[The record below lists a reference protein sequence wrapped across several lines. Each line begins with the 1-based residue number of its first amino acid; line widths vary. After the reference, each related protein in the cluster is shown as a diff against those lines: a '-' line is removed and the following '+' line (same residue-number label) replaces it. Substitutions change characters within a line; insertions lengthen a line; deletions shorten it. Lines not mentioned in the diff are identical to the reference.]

1 MNTFRTT
8 ILLAVLTA
16 LLVWIGD
23 MFGGRQGAILALIL
37 AGGMNFVSY
46 WFSDKIVIKMYGGQ
60 EITAQDDPEL
70 YGLVQDLTQRAGLPM
85 PKVYVLPQETPNA
98 FATGRNPEHAAVA
111 VTDGIRRIL
120 NKRELAGVLGHEL
133 THVKNRDIL
142 VSTIA
147 ATLAGAI
154 GYLAQMAQ
162 WAMIFGGNRDRD
174 EEGGSNIFGL
184 IVMMI
189 VAPIAAMLIQMAVS
203 RSREYGADEG
213 GAKVTG
219 DPLALASALRKLHMG
234 AQNIPLEVNN
244 ATANAT
250 AHMFIVNPLTGGGL
264 ASLFST
270 HPPMEERIARLE
282 AMVGKNGLCPRI
294 LTLPSIYNRRHTE
307 RSQADLSVWACVV
320 IGDESAAYERHSGQ
334 AGDS

>member
-8 ILLAVLTA
+8 ILLAVLTV
-16 LLVWIGD
+16 LLIWIGD
-23 MFGGRQGAILALIL
+23 MLGGRQGAIIALLL
-37 AGGMNFVSY
+37 AGGMNFFSY

-60 EITAQDDPEL
+60 EVSAQDDPEL
-70 YGLVQDLTQRAGLPM
+70 YGLVQDLAQRAGLPM
-85 PKVYVLPQETPNA
+85 PKVYVLPQDTPNA

-120 NKRELAGVLGHEL
+120 TKRELAGVLGHEL
-133 THVKNRDIL
+133 SHVKNRDIL

-162 WAMIFGGNRDRD
+162 FAMFFGGSRDRD
-174 EEGGSNIFGL
+174 DEGGGGNIIGL

-250 AHMFIVNPLTGGGL
+250 AHMFIVNPLTGHGL

-282 AMVGKNGLCPRI
+282 AMAGKMNYARA
-294 LTLPSIYNRRHTE
+294 S
-307 RSQADLSVWACVV
+307 
-320 IGDESAAYERHSGQ
+320 
-334 AGDS
+334 

>member
-16 LLVWIGD
+16 LLIWIGD
-23 MFGGRQGAILALIL
+23 MLGGRQGAIIALLL
-37 AGGMNFVSY
+37 AGGMNFFSY

-60 EITAQDDPEL
+60 EVTAQDDPEL
-70 YGLVQDLTQRAGLPM
+70 YGMVQDLTQRAGLPM
-85 PKVYVLPQETPNA
+85 PKVYLLPQDTPNA

-133 THVKNRDIL
+133 SHVKNRDIL

-154 GYLAQMAQ
+154 SYLAQMAQ
-162 WAMIFGGNRDRD
+162 FAMFFGGNRDRD
-174 EEGGSNIFGL
+174 DEGGGGNILGL

-203 RSREYGADEG
+203 RSREYGADAG
-213 GAKVTG
+213 GAQITG

-234 AQNIPLEVNN
+234 AQNIPLHVNN

-250 AHMFIVNPLTGGGL
+250 AHMFIVNPLTGHGL

-282 AMVGKNGLCPRI
+282 AMAGKTGYARA
-294 LTLPSIYNRRHTE
+294 S
-307 RSQADLSVWACVV
+307 
-320 IGDESAAYERHSGQ
+320 
-334 AGDS
+334 